1 MNKTSIRF
9 VEHNKDT
16 AAFFSILRRRV
27 DAYFTENKISKHG
40 NRQMVIKTI
49 LLLSGHVLPFIALLI
64 FQPPLPAALGLWA
77 IMGFCHAGT
86 GMCIMHDAN
95 HNAYSAKRKVN
106 QFLGHTLNLLGGSV
120 FNWKL
125 QHNQLHHTYTNI
137 ITHDDDVQDKA
148 FLRFSPHGQVKWYHR
163 LQYLYAIPF
172 YAILTLYWALLKDIV
187 QFIKYT
193 REGVNKNN
201 KRQNTVLLLKII
213 ADKVVYFFTF
223 FFLPVYFL
231 GIPFLEILCG
241 FLLMHAI
248 SGIILT
254 LIFQLAHAVEG
265 TTHPL
270 ACDEGSIEN
279 SWAIHQL
286 NTTVNFATDSKFLT
300 WYLGGLNF
308 QVEHH
313 LFPAICHVHYPMLA
327 PIVKATAKEFNI
339 DYLENSTFSVALLSH
354 FRMLKRFG
362 NLPSLNEAI
371 V

>member
-1 MNKTSIRF
+1 MNTSSLRF
-9 VEHNKDT
+9 VELNKDK
-16 AAFFSILRRRV
+16 AAFFAILRRRV
-27 DAYFTENKISKHG
+27 DAYFAENKISKHG
-40 NRQMVIKTI
+40 NRRMMIKTI
-49 LLLSGHVLPFIALLI
+49 LLLSGYLLPFITLLI
-64 FQPPLPAALGLWA
+64 NTPPLPVALCLWA
-77 IMGFCHAGT
+77 VMGFCMAGT

-95 HNAYSAKRKVN
+95 HNAYSGKRKVN
-106 QFLGHTLNLLGGSV
+106 LLLGHTLNLVGGSV

-137 ITHDDDVQDKA
+137 VTHDDDVQDKA
-148 FLRFSPHGQVKWYHR
+148 ILRFSPHGSVRWYHR

-172 YAILTLYWALLKDIV
+172 YSILTLYWALFKDFV

-201 KRQNTVLLLKII
+201 KRQNTILLLKIV
-213 ADKVVYFFTF
+213 ADKAVYFFTF
-223 FFLPVYFL
+223 FVLPVYFL
-231 GIPFLEILCG
+231 NIPFTEVLCG

-248 SGIILT
+248 SGVILT
-254 LIFQLAHAVEG
+254 VVFQLAHAVEG
-265 TTHPL
+265 TTHPI
-270 ACDEGSIEN
+270 ACSEGSIEN

-286 NTTVNFATDSKFLT
+286 STTANFATDSKFLT

-327 PIVKATAKEFNI
+327 PIVRATAEEFNI
-339 DYLENSTFSVALLSH
+339 GYLENETFSTALASH

-362 NLPSLNEAI
+362 NLPSMNEAI